1 MKHKFKKIYLISIIA
16 ILNIFPKSF
25 ADDSLNS
32 NANQISKND
41 DSAANLKNNSTDYAK
56 NDETIDELKLDNTI
70 DVGAPG
76 VKKIRMAIPLFAL
89 ADKSIPINNNELSEY
104 SKRLTSIFNF
114 TNWFEFIPIDSM
126 QSTQNV
132 ALQPFQISQWK
143 ALKADFVI
151 LGKFT
156 KAKNPNRYNLEL
168 RLYDIKLQAQLIGK
182 SYSNLSTKSTDLA
195 LRRFADVSV
204 AALTGTPGPFM
215 SQIVFVGK
223 KDQNSNGQIFIADF
237 DGGNLKQIT
246 EDKAVHISPNWSRDG
261 TKIIYTSFKS
271 GKPDIY
277 IYNLLTKQ
285 ETRAISGSGN
295 SSGANWS
302 PDGNLIAFSASTMD
316 GSTHIFTTNKFGGNK
331 KPFISTS
338 AIEVEPAFSPNG
350 KSIAYTSTKYGKPMI
365 FVKDLSSGNTTR
377 LTYAGW
383 YNASACWS
391 PDSKTIVFASY
402 DRDIN
407 LWDLFKI
414 GSNGSGIER
423 LTLSQGDNE
432 KPSFSPD
439 GRFILFQSDRSSK
452 GTRLGIHKL
461 YYMSKDG
468 SYQKSLNIPI
478 YESKQA
484 SWGPRITQFE
494 DE

>member
-1 MKHKFKKIYLISIIA
+1 MKLNFKIKKLYLFTFLLSISCIN
-16 ILNIFPKSF
+16 NIQS
-25 ADDSLNS
+25 DEISTNNS
-32 NANQISKND
+32 NILLSND
-41 DSAANLKNNSTDYAK
+41 DLV
-56 NDETIDELKLDNTI
+56 DESKLDNTI
-70 DVGAPG
+70 EVGAPN
-76 VKKIRMAIPLFAL
+76 VRKIRMAIPNFAL
-89 ADKSIPINNNELSEY
+89 SEKTISINSNELNNF
-104 SKRLTSIFNF
+104 SKRLTSILSF
-114 TNWFEFIPIDSM
+114 TNWFEFIPQEALLTS
-126 QSTQNV
+126 QTV
-132 ALQPFQISQWK
+132 ALQPFQTAQWK
-143 ALKADFVI
+143 ALKAEFVI

-156 KAKNPNRYNLEL
+156 KAKNQTRFNLEL
-168 RLYDIKLQAQLIGK
+168 RLFDVKSQIQLIGK
-182 SYSNLSTKSTDLA
+182 MYNNLTIKSTDMA

-204 AALTGTPGPFM
+204 AALTGTAGPFM

-223 KDQNSNGQIFIADF
+223 KDKNANGQIFTADF
-237 DGGNLKQIT
+237 DGGNVRQIT
-246 EDKAVHISPNWSRDG
+246 EDRAVHLSPNWSNDG
-261 TKIIYTSFKS
+261 TKIVYTSFKS

-285 ETRAISGSGN
+285 ETRAISGTGN

-302 PDGNLIAFSASTMD
+302 PDGNLIAYSASTID

-331 KPFISTS
+331 KSFISTS

-414 GSNGSGIER
+414 ASNGTGIER

-439 GRFILFQSDRSSK
+439 GRFILFQSDRSSS
-452 GTRLGIHKL
+452 GGRLGTHKL
-461 YYMSKDG
+461 YYMAKDG
-468 SYQKSLNIPI
+468 AYQKALNIPI
-478 YESKQA
+478 YETKQA
-484 SWGPRITQFE
+484 TWGPRITQFD